1 MKKIFLALS
10 LMTGFLYVEAQDN
23 AIKTTELNLAKDYLK
38 IAAPIAKEIG
48 NNTIIGLGE
57 GTHGTKEF
65 NEIRAAI
72 SKNLITKQHFSIICF
87 ESPYGDMFYLNK
99 AVNSDTDIKTA
110 MKQYLLSIWQ
120 TKEIEEFLL
129 WVRDYNKK
137 NKNQILLSGADF
149 NFVSNSV
156 KILESEFK
164 NNSTLKALT
173 DDLLA
178 KAKYQDEMWSKRND
192 KNFRVDMPA
201 VVKNGTQAYELASNI
216 EETTKKDNISL
227 STEAKLALQ
236 NIKLGFKVMYEASKQ
251 NYDIS
256 RDQMMA
262 EMVTKTHQLYNNKKV
277 IVIAHN
283 GHIAFTFP
291 FSDDLGMGGYLK
303 KQFGEKYYS
312 LATLTASGTYSATLD
327 NTDTNDNKYQA
338 YPLPA
343 PLKESWQNYFSE
355 FKNEN
360 FYLNLRNN
368 NGNLKG
374 NFSMALWGYFY
385 LDPVKFEKNIYT
397 PKISN
402 LNNYF
407 DGIIFLKKTNA
418 SEHLN

>member
-10 LMTGFLYVEAQDN
+10 LITGFVYVEAQDN

-99 AVNSDTDIKTA
+99 AVNSDADLKTA

-156 KILESEFK
+156 KILENEFK
-164 NNSTLKALT
+164 NNSTLKVLT

-201 VVKNGTQAYELASNI
+201 VIKNGTQPTNWP
-216 EETTKKDNISL
+216 
-227 STEAKLALQ
+227 
-236 NIKLGFKVMYEASKQ
+236 
-251 NYDIS
+251 
-256 RDQMMA
+256 
-262 EMVTKTHQLYNNKKV
+262 V
-277 IVIAHN
+277 I
-283 GHIAFTFP
+283 
-291 FSDDLGMGGYLK
+291 LK
-303 KQFGEKYYS
+303 K
-312 LATLTASGTYSATLD
+312 
-327 NTDTNDNKYQA
+327 
-338 YPLPA
+338 
-343 PLKESWQNYFSE
+343 
-355 FKNEN
+355 
-360 FYLNLRNN
+360 R
-368 NGNLKG
+368 
-374 NFSMALWGYFY
+374 
-385 LDPVKFEKNIYT
+385 
-397 PKISN
+397 
-402 LNNYF
+402 
-407 DGIIFLKKTNA
+407 
-418 SEHLN
+418 